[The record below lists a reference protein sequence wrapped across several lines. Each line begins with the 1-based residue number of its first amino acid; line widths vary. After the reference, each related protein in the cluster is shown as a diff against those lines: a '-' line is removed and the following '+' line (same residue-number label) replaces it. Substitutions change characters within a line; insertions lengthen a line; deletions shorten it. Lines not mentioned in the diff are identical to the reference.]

1 MKLFFISYPNAF
13 PQSASM
19 KKKTTIHD
27 IAEYLGITGST
38 VSRALNDHPKISKA
52 TKKAVQKAVIKLNY
66 QPNNIAA
73 ALRSGKSNIIGI
85 IVPTAD
91 RSFFSSVVYG
101 IEEIANTAGYNVM
114 ICQTHDN
121 HENEINKVQALLN
134 AGVDGVIASHAKGC
148 TDFNHFKKIIANNI
162 PLVLFDR
169 SVNELEVSQVVI
181 DDFLGA
187 YMATEHLI
195 QQGCKRI
202 AHFSSLH
209 NISIYNDR
217 LRGYREA
224 LRVAGIEYDEKLVK
238 PSNLQLEDG
247 KRCMNDLLEAGV
259 RPDAVFSS
267 SALGAMG
274 AIMVLKERGLTIPG
288 DMAVVAFSNE
298 VYMTFT
304 GPTLSTIEQHSK
316 RMGNMAAELFLKE
329 ITEKKVP
336 FYPQK
341 IVINPELIVR
351 ESSLKIK

>member
-1 MKLFFISYPNAF
+1 
-13 PQSASM
+13 M

-27 IAEYLGITGST
+27 IAEYLNITGST

-73 ALRSGKSNIIGI
+73 ALRSGRSNIIGI

-121 HENEINKVQALLN
+121 HQNEINKVQALLN
-134 AGVDGVIASHAKGC
+134 AGVDGVIASHAKEIPN
-148 TDFNHFKKIIANNI
+148 FNHFKKIISNNI
-162 PLVLFDR
+162 PLILFDR
-169 SVNELEVSQVVI
+169 SINDLSVSQVVI
-181 DDFLGA
+181 DDFLGS

-195 QQGCKRI
+195 EQGCKRI

-209 NISIYNDR
+209 SISIYNDR

-224 LRVAGIEYDEKLVK
+224 LRVAGIEYNDKLVK

-247 KRCMNDLLEAGV
+247 ISCMKELLDSGEQ
-259 RPDAVFSS
+259 PDAVFSS

-274 AIMVLKERGLTIPG
+274 AIMVLKERSLNVPEDVAI
-288 DMAVVAFSNE
+288 VAFSNE

-304 GPTLSTIEQHSK
+304 EPTLSTIEQHSK
-316 RMGNMAAELFLKE
+316 RMGTMAAELFLKE
-329 ITEKKVP
+329 ISEKKSP

-341 IVINPELIVR
+341 IVINPELIIR
-351 ESSLKIK
+351 GSSLRIK